1 MPKPTTH
8 SRPRGLERIRL
19 LALDVDGVLTD
30 GRVLLGADGV
40 ERKLFSVIDGHGL
53 FMLRDAGMEL
63 AIITREASGIAR
75 VRAQKLKLR
84 CHEGVMEKGV
94 VLRALRE
101 DLNLTREQVAFM
113 GDDLPDLEAFGEA
126 GVRITVPTA
135 RPQVLRAATW
145 VTRAPAGNGAVR
157 EVCDALLEARARA
170 ASNRKPRPRSAGHAP
185 KRQK

>member
-1 MPKPTTH
+1 M
-8 SRPRGLERIRL
+8 

-53 FMLRDAGMEL
+53 FMLRDAGVEL

-75 VRAQKLKLR
+75 TRATKLRIR
-84 CHEGVMEKGV
+84 CHEGVMKKGP

-101 DLNLTREQVAFM
+101 ELGLRKAEVAFM
-113 GDDLPDLEAFGEA
+113 GDDLPDLEAFAEA
-126 GVRITVPTA
+126 GLRITVPTA

-157 EVCDALLEARARA
+157 EVCDALLKARARGEKKATKARA
-170 ASNRKPRPRSAGHAP
+170 AGKAQARRK
-185 KRQK
+185 K